1 MLLTTPTAPSTTADP
16 YATIKSMAAILN
28 EAGFMLAMLLFIH
41 GNGSQ
46 ISTEQF
52 KYFTGP
58 VIFGKP
64 NQAWNLPESTI
75 QKLVKAVRLER
86 FWLILDELSGLA
98 KSGQTCTAAELVCA
112 IQPYTHVA
120 PLSANLAAI
129 CLNAFAQML
138 EAHPDMFPAEAASQF
153 KLAITDPYELRDLQ
167 LTIRRKVVARGHN
180 PMASRSEPSPI
191 QPEAPRIHQIS
202 LF

>member
-16 YATIKSMAAILN
+16 YATIKSMAALLN

-41 GNGSQ
+41 GDGAQ

-64 NQAWNLPESTI
+64 EQAWDLPQEITE
-75 QKLVKAVRLER
+75 KLVKAARLER
-86 FWLILDELSGLA
+86 FWLILDELSGRA
-98 KSGQTCTAAELVCA
+98 KPGQTCTAAELVCA

-129 CLNAFAQML
+129 CVNAFGQVL
-138 EAHPDMFPAEAASQF
+138 EAHPELFPAGDASQF
-153 KLAITDPYELRDLQ
+153 KRDITDPYERRDLQ
-167 LTIRRKVVARGHN
+167 LTIRRKVVARGHK
-180 PMASRSEPSPI
+180 PMASRSEPD
-191 QPEAPRIHQIS
+191 QPEAPQVNQIS